1 MSMLNE
7 IIVFIGMIIFIF
19 GGLVFLSAAI
29 NNMRHKID
37 AEVELAFALFCFF
50 ASSFL
55 SAICYVWEFNEI
67 IAFIGMIIFIF
78 GGMIIFIFGGLAF
91 LSAAINNMR
100 HNIDAKVELAF
111 ALFCFFASSFL
122 SAICYGWEF
131 I

>member
-19 GGLVFLSAAI
+19 GGLAFLSAAI

-78 GGMIIFIFGGLAF
+78 GGLAF